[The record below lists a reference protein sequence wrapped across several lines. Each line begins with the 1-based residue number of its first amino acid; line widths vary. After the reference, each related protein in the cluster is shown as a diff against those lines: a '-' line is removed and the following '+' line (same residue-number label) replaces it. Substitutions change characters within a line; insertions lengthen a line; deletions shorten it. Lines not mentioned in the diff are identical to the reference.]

1 MQQGIENA
9 LITGFRFQ
17 ADRGHLTFWIDL
29 QFAGGGGQSVGGYPL
44 TGDIEVSPSRATQ
57 AIYNMLKILD
67 VESTDDLAGKYVR
80 IKHHHSG
87 LNPTIGHI
95 IEDRWWDIREELGV
109 Q

>member
-1 MQQGIENA
+1 MKEGIENA
-9 LITGFRFQ
+9 LITDFHFVE
-17 ADRGHLTFWIDL
+17 DRGMLTFWIAL
-29 QFAGGGGQSVGGYPL
+29 KFRSGEQSVGGYQIA
-44 TGDIEVSPSRATQ
+44 GDNGESNPRTAQ
-57 AIYNMLKILD
+57 AIRNLMATVGVY
-67 VESTDDLAGKYVR
+67 STGNLAGKYVR

>member
-1 MQQGIENA
+1 MREGIENA
-9 LITGFRFQ
+9 QITDFHFSE
-17 ADRGHLTFWIDL
+17 DRGMLTFWIDL
-29 QFAGGGGQSVGGYPL
+29 KYRSGEQSVGGYEIA
-44 TGDIEVSPSRATQ
+44 GDNGETNPRTAQ
-57 AIYNMLKILD
+57 AIRNLMATLGVY
-67 VESTDDLAGKYVR
+67 STGNLAGKYVR